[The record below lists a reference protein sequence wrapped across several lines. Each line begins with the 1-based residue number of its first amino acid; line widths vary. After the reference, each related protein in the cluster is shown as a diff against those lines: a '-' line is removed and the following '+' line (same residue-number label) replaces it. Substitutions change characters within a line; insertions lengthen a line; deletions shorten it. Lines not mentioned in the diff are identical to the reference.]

1 MEFAEV
7 ISRLTELG
15 SEHNRAGQ
23 ARYGIRPAR
32 GLGVSVAD
40 LRRLARQIQ
49 ADVERELCPKDAG
62 TQDR

>member
-40 LRRLARQIQ
+40 LRRLAR
-49 ADVERELCPKDAG
+49 LAG
-62 TQDR
+62 SFFH